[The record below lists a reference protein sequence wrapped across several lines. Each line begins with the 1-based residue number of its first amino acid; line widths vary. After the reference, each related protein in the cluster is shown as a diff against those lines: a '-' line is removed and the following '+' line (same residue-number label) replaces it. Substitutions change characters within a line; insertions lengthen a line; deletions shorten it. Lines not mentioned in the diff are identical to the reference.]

1 MKQSC
6 TLAVA
11 ALEELF
17 CDHFEG
23 NKVPRQGVPFDLSHY
38 SLLRNR
44 KTLRTLESG
53 HFNLLPP
60 DQCSSST
67 TTNGKYTR
75 TPFLKHLRSNHYAE
89 ALPLPIPAAATTHF
103 ENQIP

>member
-60 DQCSSST
+60 DQCSSSA

-75 TPFLKHLRSNHYAE
+75 TPFLKHLRSNHYA
-89 ALPLPIPAAATTHF
+89 AAPLWPPRPILKIRSHDL
-103 ENQIP
+103 